1 MDIVCASSGMINLEH
16 PEKGI
21 TGMKDAGFKNILL
34 DMALCCP
41 ADELKVVGRE
51 QRAWMSEAGRKNKV
65 SISEHPEEMHKCW
78 KLLTE
83 QCKKEDMG
91 LPAARAPYL
100 CFGTKRED
108 LRGLVQRLAKESIKT
123 CGQAGCRYLII
134 RPLSAGIEHGEEWSV
149 NRQYYLRL
157 AEHAKE
163 QDVMI
168 LLVNQCRDINGHLVR
183 GICSEADEAA
193 AWVDGLNRECGE
205 ERFGFCMDTGI
216 CSICRQ
222 DVQAFAMVMGSRI
235 KAVILRDCDGVQEA
249 SMLPFTGVGRGSSV
263 TDWLGIIRGLREIC
277 FDGLLIMDFSAT
289 AGAFSGLLRPQL
301 LRFAKATAEY
311 LKWQIGMKNVM
322 KKYNS
327 RVLFGAGNMCRN
339 YMKCY
344 GEEFPP
350 LFTCDNN
357 RERWGTKFEG
367 LLIRPPEALK
377 ELPADCAVFICNI
390 YYGEIKQQLR
400 EMGLP
405 NPIEYFN
412 DEYMPSYY
420 QDRLEYW
427 KGE

>member
-1 MDIVCASSGMINLEH
+1 MDILCTTSGIVDLERH
-16 PEKGI
+16 KKGI
-21 TGMKDAGFKNILL
+21 GNLKEAGFKNILADL
-34 DMALCCP
+34 SICCP
-41 ADELKVVGRE
+41 PKEWEQPGMEPKNIPGKPKEL
-51 QRAWMSEAGRKNKV
+51 
-65 SISEHPEEMHKCW
+65 HKQLEP
-78 KLLTE
+78 LLET
-83 QCKKEDMG
+83 CRKEDIRIS
-91 LPAARAPYL
+91 AAYAPYL
-100 CFGTKRED
+100 YRNTKQPD
-108 LRGLVQRLAKESIKT
+108 TAGLLGRLAAESTKV
-123 CGQAGCRYLII
+123 CGQAGCRYLIV
-134 RPLSAGIEHGEEWSV
+134 RPLSAGVEHGEEWSV

-157 AEHAKE
+157 AKHAKE
-163 QDVMI
+163 QDVM
-168 LLVNQCRDINGHLVR
+168 LLLENRYRDINGHLVR

-193 AWVDGLNRECGE
+193 AWVDRLNGECGE
-205 ERFGFCMDTGI
+205 ERFGFCMDVGI

-222 DVQAFAMVMGSRI
+222 DVQAFAVAMGSRI

-263 TDWLGIIRGLREIC
+263 TDWLGTVRGLREIC

-289 AGAFSGLLRPQL
+289 AGAFSGLLRLQL

-311 LKWQIGMKNVM
+311 LRWQIGMKSVM
-322 KKYNS
+322 KKYDS

-357 RERWGTKFEG
+357 KERWGRQFEG
-367 LLIRPPEALK
+367 LEIKPPEALR

-390 YYGEIKQQLR
+390 YYGEIKRQLR
-400 EMGLP
+400 EMGIP

-427 KGE
+427 KRE